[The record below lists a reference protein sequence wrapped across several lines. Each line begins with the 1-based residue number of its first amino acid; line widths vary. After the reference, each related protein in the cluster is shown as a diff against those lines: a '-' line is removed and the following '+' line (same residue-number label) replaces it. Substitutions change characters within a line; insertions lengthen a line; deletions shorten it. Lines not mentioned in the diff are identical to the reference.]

1 MIETITI
8 GRFKNYRKIC
18 EYLHEPIKTGKSKQL
33 QLENWKRYFEYER
46 DGNAFVITKVYDTV
60 REKGQRTSNNRKNV
74 QSMIDYLQ
82 AKFDLDDNWYS
93 FTDWYCEKLEL
104 MHKGICNA
112 VYHPD
117 EIDAVCEEYN
127 ISDGKLFCE
136 YVSAAKSE
144 LKNMFLKALA
154 YLDKKNKITYQDQYK
169 FTYQLG
175 KRTRGNVITDIL
187 NERIEENETI
197 VCNDMNEDYKL
208 SKKMKGRQLLKI
220 IYSKERLTK
229 EFKELSLGM
238 LQDDEYAIDKLNC
251 ELSYQHPTFHPDYS
265 SICKERPL
273 ISYYR
278 GIAISDMELEESDKD
293 CLALDITNRIRTKV
307 RKSLMKS
314 YRKPMELSDLKAIE
328 KALFQQYYDK
338 IDEDIILLADN
349 DDASDIEQIFGS
361 NDNWGE
367 PVSMEHDFSIE
378 EILDMPTEGE
388 VQMNLPLAN
397 IDCVGQNDLCKD
409 ESHGECNHGLFCVT
423 EKDLDL
429 IDIDDLY

>member
-18 EYLHEPIKTGKSKQL
+18 EYLHELIKTGKSKQL

-175 KRTRGNVITDIL
+175 KSTRGNVITDIL

-349 DDASDIEQIFGS
+349 DDASDIERIFGS

-367 PVSMEHDFSIE
+367 PVSMENDFSIE